1 MPETRPL
8 TLAKAERINSKKQ
21 VDRLFRGGGSRAM
34 SAFPVRMVYV
44 TQERSEDCREPKVQM
59 MVSVP
64 KRHFKRAVKRN
75 RVKRQMREAF
85 RKHKYALIDALEGH
99 GGITVLVA
107 FIWNSDELYA
117 SADVEARI
125 SSLLTRLG
133 ERLGGT
139 PCAGQEE

>member
-34 SAFPVRMVYV
+34 SAFPVRMVYA

-75 RVKRQMREAF
+75 RLEARGVWRIRREAGLF
-85 RKHKYALIDALEGH
+85 ALRPQRPAPQ
-99 GGITVLVA
+99 GGG
-107 FIWNSDELYA
+107 
-117 SADVEARI
+117 
-125 SSLLTRLG
+125 G
-133 ERLGGT
+133 ERRARGGV
-139 PCAGQEE
+139 PHHRH